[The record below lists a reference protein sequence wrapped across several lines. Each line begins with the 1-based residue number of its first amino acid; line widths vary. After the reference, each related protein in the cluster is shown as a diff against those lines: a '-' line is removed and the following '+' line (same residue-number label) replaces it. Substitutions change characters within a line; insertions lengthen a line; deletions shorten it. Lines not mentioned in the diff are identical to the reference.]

1 MKLNLPN
8 KLSIIRICL
17 IPIIM
22 FMYMQNFWV
31 WGKLVALGLFVL
43 AIYTDMLDG
52 KIARKCNMVTDLGK
66 LLDTNADKILIFA
79 SLLLVVVD
87 GTIPNPYGIIVA
99 VLITGRD
106 MVISAFR
113 QIAAS
118 KNFVMAADKLG
129 KIKAAVID
137 VAVAM
142 LMLLSYFNIMFTAQK
157 FEIFMLVYS
166 IVCYV
171 VIGIG
176 VVLNIWSMLNY
187 MIKNKDVLTKDKK
200 TEE

>member
-22 FMYMQNFWV
+22 FMYMQTFWA
-31 WGKLVALGLFVL
+31 WGKLVFLVLFVL

-52 KIARKCNMVTDLGK
+52 KIARKYNMVTDLGK

-118 KNFVMAADKLG
+118 KNFIMSADKLG
-129 KIKAAVID
+129 KVKAAVID

-142 LMLLSYFNIMFTAQK
+142 LMLLSYFNIMFTAPK
-157 FEIFMLVYS
+157 FDTFMLVYK
-166 IVCYV
+166 IICYV
-171 VIGIG
+171 AIGIG
-176 VVLNIWSMLNY
+176 VILNIWSMLNY
-187 MIKNKDVLTKDKK
+187 MIKNKDVLKEDKK

>member
-22 FMYMQNFWV
+22 FMYMQSFWV

-52 KIARKCNMVTDLGK
+52 KIARKYNLVTDLGK

-142 LMLLSYFNIMFTAQK
+142 LMLLSYFNIMFTAPK
-157 FEIFMLVYS
+157 FETFMLVYS

-176 VVLNIWSMLNY
+176 VVLNIWSMFNY
-187 MIKNKDVLTKDKK
+187 MIKNKDVLKEDKK